1 VVPVRYKLK
10 IHIFYIKFF
19 SDIINNVHMYISVYD
34 VYDKKKL
41 TIIIGTN
48 IDFGISTNLTNI
60 TINVLYVPLLILIN

>member
-1 VVPVRYKLK
+1 
-10 IHIFYIKFF
+10 
-19 SDIINNVHMYISVYD
+19 MYISVYD